1 MKKIV
6 IIMCILLYMYL
17 ISYNEYNNTED
28 SIRFRVISNSN
39 SSRDIIMKEKVVNE
53 LSSIVFIDSNDKEE
67 IKNNIYNNLEKI
79 DDKIAKLFEN
89 NNYNQKYNISYGLN
103 EFPKKSFMGKKY
115 EAGLYESLVVEI
127 GEAKGDNYFCIL
139 YPSLCMIDYKN
150 KSEKYSLKIVELLH
164 DLF

>member
-53 LSSIVFIDSNDKEE
+53 SSSIVFIDSNDEEE